1 MKWNEQT
8 FYIHPLTNKNSSCAV
23 THHITTRA
31 NQKIKQWSQRY
42 DLCFYIYI
50 YLVVLPREQ
59 LSKTIRPTHL
69 FAVVPAVA
77 VVAVAVVGG
86 GAAAVYPTDL
96 RSLSNT
102 SEIKNQKTSRPMKVH
117 HIFDYFLGE
126 SYFIYFTNSWRLN
139 FQKQKR
145 IPKHNVMPTHV
156 MNKKY
161 RTWLPPQA
169 TAEPTQDASTR
180 ILIFL
185 GDQKPQPQPTPFPT
199 GRRVATTNLAGR
211 WPIVPGFRTRKMLQ
225 AGHRVG
231 RPGGRD
237 VTNHWLW
244 WGNEPSEGMMCA
256 LYGRG
261 SYDSFMNQLH
271 TPRSLFAETKEG
283 GFKCRFWRF
292 RKIQIQTPPKKSLQ
306 KPMVTG
312 QKWKP
317 QRVQKHCYA
326 RKTRLGQP
334 ICQMRFVYCHLTSSP
349 KWGWR

>member
-1 MKWNEQT
+1 M
-8 FYIHPLTNKNSSCAV
+8 FLYI
-23 THHITTRA
+23 
-31 NQKIKQWSQRY
+31 
-42 DLCFYIYI
+42 YIYI

-161 RTWLPPQA
+161 RT
-169 TAEPTQDASTR
+169 
-180 ILIFL
+180 
-185 GDQKPQPQPTPFPT
+185 
-199 GRRVATTNLAGR
+199 
-211 WPIVPGFRTRKMLQ
+211 
-225 AGHRVG
+225 
-231 RPGGRD
+231 
-237 VTNHWLW
+237 
-244 WGNEPSEGMMCA
+244 
-256 LYGRG
+256 
-261 SYDSFMNQLH
+261 
-271 TPRSLFAETKEG
+271 
-283 GFKCRFWRF
+283 
-292 RKIQIQTPPKKSLQ
+292 
-306 KPMVTG
+306 
-312 QKWKP
+312 
-317 QRVQKHCYA
+317 
-326 RKTRLGQP
+326 
-334 ICQMRFVYCHLTSSP
+334 
-349 KWGWR
+349 

>member
-1 MKWNEQT
+1 MNKPFTSIPWPIKIVHVQSPIISQQE
-8 FYIHPLTNKNSSCAV
+8 LTKRSNNGLRDMTCVS
-23 THHITTRA
+23 I
-31 NQKIKQWSQRY
+31 
-42 DLCFYIYI
+42 YIYI
-50 YLVVLPREQ
+50 LSFFRGSNFRKQSGQPICLRLSLQLRLWLLRLLVEVLLPF
-59 LSKTIRPTHL
+59 IRLTCVLCLTP
-69 FAVVPAVA
+69 
-77 VVAVAVVGG
+77 
-86 GAAAVYPTDL
+86 L
-96 RSLSNT
+96 RLK
-102 SEIKNQKTSRPMKVH
+102 IKKTSRPMKVH

-145 IPKHNVMPTHV
+145 IPKHVMPTHV

-161 RTWLPPQA
+161 RTWLPPEA